1 MNNSRMIQKI
11 FALAMV
17 LVGLLSMLA
26 AWQLLL
32 VSDIHSTTVVVLEM
46 GGVIVCMAG
55 YFLWRRVW
63 MAEKEEPRQI
73 QALPFEVEDGRQ
85 E

>member
-1 MNNSRMIQKI
+1 MRWTNMNNSRMIQKI
-11 FALAMV
+11 AALAMA
-17 LVGLLSMLA
+17 LVGLFSMLV

-55 YFLWRRVW
+55 YFLWRRANAPDSV
-63 MAEKEEPRQI
+63 KKKQ
-73 QALPFEVEDGRQ
+73 
-85 E
+85 

>member
-1 MNNSRMIQKI
+1 MNNIRMILKI
-11 FALAMV
+11 AALAMV
-17 LVGLLSMLA
+17 LVGLLSMLV

-32 VSDIHSTTVVVLEM
+32 VSDIHSTTVIVLEM

-55 YFLWRRVW
+55 YFLWRRVR
-63 MAEKEEPRQI
+63 MAEKEEQRQI
-73 QALPFEVEDGRQ
+73 QALPSEVEDGLQ

>member
-1 MNNSRMIQKI
+1 MIQKI

-55 YFLWRRVW
+55 YFLWRRVR